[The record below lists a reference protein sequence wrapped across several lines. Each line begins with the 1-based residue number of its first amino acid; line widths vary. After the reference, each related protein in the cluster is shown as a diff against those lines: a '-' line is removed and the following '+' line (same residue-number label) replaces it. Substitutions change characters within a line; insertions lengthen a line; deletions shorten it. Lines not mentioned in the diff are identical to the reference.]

1 LGGDFNADC
10 LQLGFSTDPEK
21 ARRLRSEGTELC
33 RLQVPVVLAML
44 TERPVTH
51 ARGGAEGRDDGRD
64 DARHNL
70 KCELPSFFSF
80 HSSSNSF
87 KFIDYD

>member
-1 LGGDFNADC
+1 MLIACNWVLVLIQKKPGAFLVKTPSFADC
-10 LQLGFSTDPEK
+10 KFPSF
-21 ARRLRSEGTELC
+21 
-33 RLQVPVVLAML
+33 LAML

-51 ARGGAEGRDDGRD
+51 ARGGAEGGDDGRD